1 MCISKDVVEQ
11 FNKNVDK
18 VSTSF
23 VVSEVWNEKESC
35 TDSVVV
41 PLVRYQES
49 YKDDVSK
56 WVLGDEYYFFSYY
69 TFTNNPDVIE
79 LDGDYV
85 DTSTGEI
92 LGKVV
97 REKPK
102 RKTTLVTPFRDFSCY
117 DDLREWALQNGYK
130 ATATLHS
137 NVSAWEDVIDTL
149 PLLMLIRDVDYVN
162 VGFYERKHLCDVFG
176 CDDKSLNRKLK
187 QYEKVGVFK
196 CATKGLFKK
205 GTVRI
210 VFHPVVAFRGN
221 ERLQEVM
228 VRNWYKPKSSDQ
240 LVPSKEWFEKVDAIP
255 QSEVEEYLNRAD
267 MEMATAI
274 FESHLAEN
282 EVLGNEGKSINKCVI
297 KYFGDECDNKTR
309 ILTCTDVDF
318 KLFVNGKLPV
328 ESLKRV

>member
-1 MCISKDVVEQ
+1 
-11 FNKNVDK
+11 
-18 VSTSF
+18 
-23 VVSEVWNEKESC
+23 
-35 TDSVVV
+35 
-41 PLVRYQES
+41 
-49 YKDDVSK
+49 
-56 WVLGDEYYFFSYY
+56 
-69 TFTNNPDVIE
+69 
-79 LDGDYV
+79 
-85 DTSTGEI
+85 
-92 LGKVV
+92 
-97 REKPK
+97 
-102 RKTTLVTPFRDFSCY
+102 
-117 DDLREWALQNGYK
+117 
-130 ATATLHS
+130 
-137 NVSAWEDVIDTL
+137 
-149 PLLMLIRDVDYVN
+149 
-162 VGFYERKHLCDVFG
+162 
-176 CDDKSLNRKLK
+176 
-187 QYEKVGVFK
+187 
-196 CATKGLFKK
+196 
-205 GTVRI
+205 

>member
-23 VVSEVWNEKESC
+23 IVSEVWNEKESC
-35 TDSVVV
+35 TDSFVV
-41 PLVRYQES
+41 PLVRYQQS

-56 WVLGDEYYFFSYY
+56 WVLGDEYYFSYY

-196 CATKGLFKK
+196 YATKGLFKK

-228 VRNWYKPKSSDQ
+228 VRNWYKPNPSDQ
-240 LVPSKEWFEKVDAIP
+240 LVPNKEWFEKVDAIP
-255 QSEVEEYLNRAD
+255 QSEIDDYLNRSD
-267 MEMATAI
+267 MEMATEI

-282 EVLGNEGKSINKCVI
+282 EVLGNEGESINKCVI
-297 KYFGDECDNKTR
+297 KYFGEGCDNKTR

-318 KLFVNGKLPV
+318 KLFVNGKLPI